1 MHGSDSSH
9 ETGSFRGYKTKSA
22 LTYSMSDSFERSAAR
37 FGTAAVGRAR
47 LFRAAKKSFFQVSF
61 FAARSPRPLMSAPG
75 FIAIHYSWGRGL
87 AGGSGGR
94 PGGGG
99 AKGCARPTEAK
110 SLNLSAGDPERG
122 SCAGGGHCGPGYGE
136 GNVSA
141 DFEPLKGWEALFS
154 DSVSVHI
161 CSIQTSAI
169 LSTEL
174 CTFL

>member
-1 MHGSDSSH
+1 MELNPAAVFCIAEGSARSRLAFFDAIDAAFLPMHGEDSLH

-22 LTYSMSDSFERSAAR
+22 LTYSMSDSYKKNAAR
-37 FGTAAVGRAR
+37 FGTAAGGRAR

-99 AKGCARPTEAK
+99 AKGCARPTDAK
-110 SLNLSAGDPERG
+110 RCDLSAVVSERAFGRAAAGNGSCRRKGTPMRILNL
-122 SCAGGGHCGPGYGE
+122 
-136 GNVSA
+136 
-141 DFEPLKGWEALFS
+141 
-154 DSVSVHI
+154 
-161 CSIQTSAI
+161 
-169 LSTEL
+169 
-174 CTFL
+174 

>member
-1 MHGSDSSH
+1 MELNPAAVFCIAEWPARSRLAVFDASDAAFLPMYGKDPSH

-22 LTYSMSDSFERSAAR
+22 LTYSRSDSVERSAAR
-37 FGTAAVGRAR
+37 FGTAAGGRAR

-99 AKGCARPTEAK
+99 AKGSARPTEAK
-110 SLNLSAGDPERG
+110 IDSFRWRSCTGIVCGRRSRQTRIRRRERQRR
-122 SCAGGGHCGPGYGE
+122 
-136 GNVSA
+136 
-141 DFEPLKGWEALFS
+141 F
-154 DSVSVHI
+154 
-161 CSIQTSAI
+161 
-169 LSTEL
+169 
-174 CTFL
+174 

>member
-1 MHGSDSSH
+1 MYGEDSLL

-37 FGTAAVGRAR
+37 FGTAAGGRAR

-99 AKGCARPTEAK
+99 AKGCARPTDAK
-110 SLNLSAGDPERG
+110 RYDLFTADSVRAFGRAAAGNGPFREKGTPMRILNL
-122 SCAGGGHCGPGYGE
+122 
-136 GNVSA
+136 
-141 DFEPLKGWEALFS
+141 
-154 DSVSVHI
+154 
-161 CSIQTSAI
+161 
-169 LSTEL
+169 
-174 CTFL
+174 